1 MNILKKMSVLMLT
14 FAMLFTFSACGSK
27 TDVGSQGES
36 QGVDGE
42 IVWDCQFLD
51 SSSHPMIILMREW
64 SDKLYEET
72 DGRLKVNIRVG
83 GELPFTTSEY
93 LDAVSNGSIQ
103 MAGCMVT
110 AISSYLQAG
119 GLTSVPFLVTDVES
133 YETVMDIL
141 NPYVD
146 EELSSYGVF
155 NALNLFYPTQDIYGS
170 GATPSSYKDLQ
181 GLKLRTSGAEQA
193 KFWQNVGLLPSSID
207 ASEVSSALNTNV
219 INGVTTATMA
229 VEMNKWYESLDWV
242 YMCYPM
248 LSPVYTVVN
257 QSAFDSLPSDVQ
269 EIFLKVCEEFNATFN
284 QRMQDYSDQSLANLE
299 ELGLE
304 VVYATEEERDELRA
318 IAMPQWDEY
327 ASTAGGKAE
336 EALAAIKT
344 ALGY

>member
-1 MNILKKMSVLMLT
+1 
-14 FAMLFTFSACGSK
+14 
-27 TDVGSQGES
+27 
-36 QGVDGE
+36 
-42 IVWDCQFLD
+42 
-51 SSSHPMIILMREW
+51 MIILMREW

-193 KFWQNVGLLPSSID
+193 KFWQVVTSPHFHRCLRGLLCI
-207 ASEVSSALNTNV
+207 EH
-219 INGVTTATMA
+219 
-229 VEMNKWYESLDWV
+229 ERHQR
-242 YMCYPM
+242 CYH
-248 LSPVYTVVN
+248 SYHG
-257 QSAFDSLPSDVQ
+257 S
-269 EIFLKVCEEFNATFN
+269 
-284 QRMQDYSDQSLANLE
+284 
-299 ELGLE
+299 
-304 VVYATEEERDELRA
+304 RDEQ
-318 IAMPQWDEY
+318 MV
-327 ASTAGGKAE
+327 
-336 EALAAIKT
+336 
-344 ALGY
+344 